1 MTLVK
6 IYTTDKE
13 YRTFIEMASH
23 LPYEKKIETED
34 DPTKEETID
43 NIKKG
48 FEELKQYKKGKL
60 KTSSLKDFLHEL

>member
-1 MTLVK
+1 MKLVK

-13 YRTFIEMASH
+13 YRNFVELARH
-23 LPYEKKIETED
+23 LPYVKKIETED
-34 DPTKEETID
+34 DPSKEETID

-60 KTSSLKDFLHEL
+60 KTSSLKDFLDEL